1 MPKQN
6 KEYILM
12 DNLGSKQS
20 VNETWAVYV
29 ILKKKKNH
37 LKMLQKVGA
46 EN

>member
-1 MPKQN
+1 
-6 KEYILM
+6 M